1 MCDAGVCLCGR
12 KAAVLVAD
20 LYQELE
26 VWYPYYRLR
35 EAGAEVRLVGPE
47 AKKQYQSKL
56 GYGATSD
63 LAAAPRLAARFD
75 VVVIPGGYA
84 PDVLRRYPAV
94 NGFVQAMGDRGKVVA
109 AICRGGWVLCS
120 TKLLSGR
127 RATSFS
133 AIRDD
138 MTNAGA
144 TWRDAEVVVDG
155 NLITSR
161 TPDDLPAFMRAVLAA
176 VGARGRQRPA
186 SGTGKRAR

>member
-12 KAAVLVAD
+12 KVAVLVAD
-20 LYQELE
+20 LYQEVE

-35 EAGAEVRLVGPE
+35 EAGAAVELVGPE
-47 AKKQYQSKL
+47 AKKEYRSKY
-56 GYGATSD
+56 GYPAVSD
-63 LAAAPRLAARFD
+63 RAAAPALAARYD
-75 VVVIPGGYA
+75 AVIIPGGFA

-109 AICRGGWVLCS
+109 AICHGGWVLCS
-120 TKLLSGR
+120 TKLLRGR

-133 AIRDD
+133 AIKDD

-144 TWRDAEVVVDG
+144 AWRDAEVVIDG

-176 VGARGRQRPA
+176 VAARGA
-186 SGTGKRAR
+186 GKRSRQAEQRKG